1 MYIFSGIIII
11 VIGSGILIF
20 LNRPGMIKAT
30 YPRFKAAMSEAK
42 KRRPYWINFQM
53 SVRFPRFS
61 YFLLLLLIDLL
72 PISIIALGI
81 YILKH

>member
-20 LNRPGMIKAT
+20 LNRPGFIRAT

-42 KRRPYWINFQM
+42 KRRPYQVNWQI

-61 YFLLLLLIDLL
+61 YFLLLFTIDWL

-81 YILKH
+81 YILKL